1 MNWRLKDHLLLQA
14 SSSDVREWMISW
26 GLWSIIILT
35 LVPHQAIWNFSHL
48 ITSQCILLC
57 IRIALF
63 DFERH
68 VVKIPLQVSDVSLEE
83 WNKFH
88 GQSQNFSTLFITRI
102 SNPVNPRPFYIVVN
116 ESEKKKNVDCF
127 NNYHINTMLYI
138 LASDCITCL
147 CSVFSKL
154 NVSPQ
159 IIEKKLVTMIDL
171 YF

>member
-1 MNWRLKDHLLLQA
+1 
-14 SSSDVREWMISW
+14 MISW

-48 ITSQCILLC
+48 ITSQCVLLC

-88 GQSQNFSTLFITRI
+88 GQSQNFNTLFITRI
-102 SNPVNPRPFYIVVN
+102 SNPVNLRTVYIVA
-116 ESEKKKNVDCF
+116 SDLEKKKEANCF
-127 NNYHINTMLYI
+127 NYYHINNMLYI
-138 LASDCITCL
+138 LESNSIMYLYSA
-147 CSVFSKL
+147 FSKL

-159 IIEKKLVTMIDL
+159 IIENW
-171 YF
+171 

>member
-1 MNWRLKDHLLLQA
+1 MHWRLKDHLLLQA
-14 SSSDVREWMISW
+14 GSSDVREWMISW

-48 ITSQCILLC
+48 ITSQCVLLC

-68 VVKIPLQVSDVSLEE
+68 VVKIPLQVGDVSLEE

-102 SNPVNPRPFYIVVN
+102 SNPVNPRTVYIVKS
-116 ESEKKKNVDCF
+116 ELEKKKKKRIVLTITILITCF
-127 NNYHINTMLYI
+127 TT
-138 LASDCITCL
+138 LASNSIIHL

-159 IIEKKLVTMIDL
+159 IIEN
-171 YF
+171 

>member
-1 MNWRLKDHLLLQA
+1 MNDFL
-14 SSSDVREWMISW
+14 

-35 LVPHQAIWNFSHL
+35 LVPHQAIWNSSHL

-68 VVKIPLQVSDVSLEE
+68 VVKIPLQVHDVSLEE

-102 SNPVNPRPFYIVVN
+102 SNPMNLRIVYIVKN
-116 ESEKKKNVDCF
+116 EFEKKKIANCF
-127 NNYHINTMLYI
+127 YCYNINTMLFSS
-138 LASDCITCL
+138 ASDSIMHSC
-147 CSVFSKL
+147 VQHFL
-154 NVSPQ
+154 N
-159 IIEKKLVTMIDL
+159 
-171 YF
+171 